1 MPPPLTTSSQEASV
15 RTALQIEL
23 TARVSDIRKF
33 FASPP
38 VGRVAPDVV
47 ADLADR
53 SLQPR
58 RKPLFSVLLR
68 IGLFQQLLKTRMV
81 AYWIPNRI
89 EF

>member
-38 VGRVAPDVV
+38 VGVSLPTSELILPIAPCSRDESHFF
-47 ADLADR
+47 L
-53 SLQPR
+53 SY
-58 RKPLFSVLLR
+58 F
-68 IGLFQQLLKTRMV
+68 G
-81 AYWIPNRI
+81 
-89 EF
+89 